1 MTQERDISRTSQFL
15 NDHPEIRQ
23 RVRENDEFR
32 IWNETLPNILI
43 DGKKIYISEG
53 DIQKEEDDLIIDF
66 AIKKNLI
73 SVEELEK
80 WQEKASNDRN

>member
-1 MTQERDISRTSQFL
+1 MTKERDISRATQFL

-23 RVRENDEFR
+23 RVRETDEFR
-32 IWNETLPNILI
+32 MWNENLPNVLI
-43 DGKKIYISEG
+43 DGTKIYISEG

-73 SVEELEK
+73 SVEEFEK
-80 WQEKASNDRN
+80 

>member
-1 MTQERDISRTSQFL
+1 M
-15 NDHPEIRQ
+15 
-23 RVRENDEFR
+23 
-32 IWNETLPNILI
+32 PNILI

-73 SVEELEK
+73 SVEEFEK